1 MRTHELNN
9 LSKDSNQLG
18 YGKVETM
25 TTYEHEKILRAV
37 NEFADIPHDVADI
50 DEALD
55 FLNYDEILDAFVADH
70 IADYKTISYRDIK
83 HYMEEFFTIIP
94 KTADELNIY

>member
-1 MRTHELNN
+1 
-9 LSKDSNQLG
+9 
-18 YGKVETM
+18 M

-83 HYMEEFFTIIP
+83 HYMEEFYTIIP

>member
-25 TTYEHEKILRAV
+25 TTYEH
-37 NEFADIPHDVADI
+37 
-50 DEALD
+50 
-55 FLNYDEILDAFVADH
+55 EILDAFVADH

>member
-1 MRTHELNN
+1 
-9 LSKDSNQLG
+9 
-18 YGKVETM
+18 M

-55 FLNYDEILDAFVADH
+55 FLNYDEILDAFVAD
-70 IADYKTISYRDIK
+70 I
-83 HYMEEFFTIIP
+83 
-94 KTADELNIY
+94 